1 MLLNSVYI
9 VRGCSRLRGGLLP
22 SPRAQ
27 TGASQLCK
35 YIFLWD
41 RTYCLSKLKG
51 TQDAHPTRN
60 YFCIHGMLPVQTP
73 ILAGIATAKVVR
85 TDMNLVETYPSG
97 TLPFGKAS
105 PTRTGGTSLLSL
117 S

>member
-1 MLLNSVYI
+1 MFKATSTLSPL
-9 VRGCSRLRGGLLP
+9 GKGGL
-22 SPRAQ
+22 R
-27 TGASQLCK
+27 
-35 YIFLWD
+35 
-41 RTYCLSKLKG
+41 R
-51 TQDAHPTRN
+51 
-60 YFCIHGMLPVQTP
+60 
-73 ILAGIATAKVVR
+73 GIATAKVVR